1 MTEIRIMGVL
11 NVTPDSFS
19 DGGRFASLQAA
30 IEQADRLVAAGAD
43 IVDVGGESTRPYA
56 EPVSA
61 AEESARVIPVIE
73 AIRRRHRV
81 PISIDTSKAAV
92 ARAAL
97 AAGADMINDISAL
110 RQDPEMVAVV
120 RQCSVPVVL
129 MHMQGTPADMQIRP
143 SYRDVVAEILDFF
156 EERVTWLAGQGI
168 DRNRLIVDPGIG
180 FGKSLQHNLSLLK
193 HLDAFSRL
201 GLPLLLGHSRKRF
214 LGEITGQATAGE
226 RDLATAVVAALCCAK
241 GVVKIV
247 RVHDVAGTRQALQLA
262 AALAAAD

>member
-1 MTEIRIMGVL
+1 MIRIMGVL

-19 DGGRFASLQAA
+19 DGGRFASPQAA
-30 IEQADRLVAAGAD
+30 IDQADRLVAAGAD

-56 EPVSA
+56 EPVSP
-61 AEESARVIPVIE
+61 AEEMARVIPVIE
-73 AIRRRHRV
+73 AIRRRHRL
-81 PISIDTSKAAV
+81 PISIDTSKAVV

-97 AAGADMINDISAL
+97 AAGADMLNDISAF
-110 RQDPEMVAVV
+110 RQDPKMVDVA
-120 RQCSVPVVL
+120 RESSVPVVL

-156 EERVTWLAGQGI
+156 EERVSWLTGQGI

-214 LGEITGQATAGE
+214 LGEITGQASAGE

-241 GVVKIV
+241 GAVKIV